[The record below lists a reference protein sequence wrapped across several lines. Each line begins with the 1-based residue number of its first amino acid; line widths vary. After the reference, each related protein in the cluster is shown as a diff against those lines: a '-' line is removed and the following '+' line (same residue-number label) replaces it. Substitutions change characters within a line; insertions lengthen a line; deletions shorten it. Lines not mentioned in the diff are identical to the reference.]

1 VGDPD
6 AEEVTLCDVN
16 VPGDDDADIPGGFPK
31 VWTRAAAGL
40 IVQTWRLPD
49 WQDGTL
55 CQPVVAAA
63 RHDRRKQMEHVEETV
78 EVAVPVRTAYNQ
90 WTQFESFPQFMSGVE
105 SITQLTDTT
114 NHWVTK
120 VGGVQREFDT
130 EIVDQ
135 EPDDRIAW
143 RSTDGKSHAGI
154 IRFTPLDANH
164 TKVRVHFEWA
174 PETATEKAGAALRID
189 EMQVKADMRKFKDF
203 VESRGGETGGWRGE
217 VKDKGP
223 TGQF

>member
-1 VGDPD
+1 M
-6 AEEVTLCDVN
+6 
-16 VPGDDDADIPGGFPK
+16 
-31 VWTRAAAGL
+31 AAAGPAGC
-40 IVQTWRLPD
+40 R
-49 WQDGTL
+49 
-55 CQPVVAAA
+55 AAGSPL
-63 RHDRRKQMEHVEETV
+63 RPSVMRRKQMEHVEETV
-78 EVAVPVRTAYNQ
+78 DVAVPVRTAYNQ

-105 SITQLTDTT
+105 SVTQLTDTT

-164 TKVRVHFEWA
+164 TKVKVHFEWA
-174 PETATEKAGAALRID
+174 PETVTEKAGAALKID
-189 EMQVKADMRKFKDF
+189 EMQVKADMRKFKSF
-203 VESRGGETGGWRGE
+203 IESRGSETGGWRGE
-217 VKDKGP
+217 VKDSGP

>member
-1 VGDPD
+1 
-6 AEEVTLCDVN
+6 
-16 VPGDDDADIPGGFPK
+16 
-31 VWTRAAAGL
+31 
-40 IVQTWRLPD
+40 
-49 WQDGTL
+49 
-55 CQPVVAAA
+55 
-63 RHDRRKQMEHVEETV
+63 MEHVEETV
-78 EVAVPVRTAYNQ
+78 DVAVPVRTAYNQ

-105 SITQLTDTT
+105 SVTQLTNTT

-164 TKVRVHFEWA
+164 TRVKVHFEWA
-174 PETATEKAGAALRID
+174 PESVTEKAGAALKID

-203 VESRGGETGGWRGE
+203 IESRGTETGGWRGE
-217 VKDKGP
+217 VKDSGP

>member
-1 VGDPD
+1 MLSDPD
-6 AEEVTLCDVN
+6 AVAFFDAG
-16 VPGDDDADIPGGFPK
+16 VPAIPRVSTP
-31 VWTRAAAGL
+31 VAAGS
-40 IVQTWRLPD
+40 IVQLWRLPD
-49 WQDGTL
+49 WQDGQ
-55 CQPVVAAA
+55 CCRSAVAAV
-63 RHDRRKQMEHVEETV
+63 RHHKGNQMEHVEETV
-78 EVAVPVRTAYNQ
+78 DVAVPVRTAYNQ

-105 SITQLTDTT
+105 SVTQLTDTT

-164 TKVRVHFEWA
+164 TSVKVHFEWA
-174 PETATEKAGAALRID
+174 PETVTEKAGAALKID

-203 VESRGGETGGWRGE
+203 IESRGSETGAWRGE
-217 VKDKGP
+217 VEDSGP
-223 TGQF
+223 TGQ

>member
-1 VGDPD
+1 
-6 AEEVTLCDVN
+6 
-16 VPGDDDADIPGGFPK
+16 
-31 VWTRAAAGL
+31 
-40 IVQTWRLPD
+40 
-49 WQDGTL
+49 
-55 CQPVVAAA
+55 
-63 RHDRRKQMEHVEETV
+63 MEHVEETV
-78 EVAVPVRTAYNQ
+78 EVAVPLRTAYNQ

-105 SITQLTDTT
+105 SVTQLTDTT

-174 PETATEKAGAALRID
+174 PETLTEKAGAALKMD
-189 EMQVKADMRKFKDF
+189 QMQVNLTCASSRTSSNRAVPKPAAGAAKSRTPDPPGSSRSAGRGRLRKRRLANGKRTTAGLPAVVRSFQAL
-203 VESRGGETGGWRGE
+203 GT
-217 VKDKGP
+217 
-223 TGQF
+223 